1 MKKIFTT
8 LLLALGIS
16 AATVAQNISYGV
28 KAGVNFSD
36 WRGDASASIQELIDL
51 AGFVDTRPNVG
62 FHFGGHL
69 IIPVNEMLTLEPGV
83 LYAQKGMQITEI
95 LEDKIFLPI
104 QAKAV
109 VKSHYLD
116 IPIMAKVKVAQG
128 FQVFAGPQVS
138 YLMANR
144 LKTKAGIL
152 GFNVQENFPI
162 DAGFRKFDVALAGGL
177 GYQFAN
183 GTNISASY
191 EHGLNSIDDGGF
203 FNAYNRVLKASVG
216 FVIK

>member
-1 MKKIFTT
+1 MKKIYTT

-16 AATVAQNISYGV
+16 AAAVAQNINYEV

-62 FHFGGHL
+62 FHVGGNL
-69 IIPVNEMLTLEPGV
+69 IIPINDMLTLEPG
-83 LYAQKGMQITEI
+83 LMYSQKGMHITET
-95 LEDKIFLPI
+95 LDDMVFLPI

-116 IPIMAKVKVAQG
+116 IPLMAKVKTASG
-128 FQVFAGPQVS
+128 FQIFAGPQVS

-144 LKTKAGIL
+144 LKTKAGL
-152 GFNVQENFPI
+152 FGFNVQENFNI
-162 DAGFRKFDVALAGGL
+162 DAGFRKVDVALAGGL

-191 EHGLNSIDDGGF
+191 EHGLSTIDDGGF
-203 FNAYNRVLKASVG
+203 FNAYNRTVKASVG
-216 FVIK
+216 FVLK